1 MGEAVREAA
10 VREAPERAPAP
21 PTPPRRP
28 RRPRRGRTHRSKQRR
43 GYQDKMVRPAD
54 YADKSQGWDTYG
66 SAPA

>member
-1 MGEAVREAA
+1 MRAAA
-10 VREAPERAPAP
+10 VREAPERAPASP
-21 PTPPRRP
+21 PP
-28 RRPRRGRTHRSKQRR
+28 PRRGRRGRTTRSKMRR